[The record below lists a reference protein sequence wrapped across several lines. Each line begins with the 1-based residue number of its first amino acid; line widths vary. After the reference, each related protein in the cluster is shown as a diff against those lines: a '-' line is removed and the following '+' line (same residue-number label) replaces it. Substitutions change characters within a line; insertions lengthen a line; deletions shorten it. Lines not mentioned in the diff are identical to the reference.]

1 MAPSSAAPAPAFK
14 GSVLVLKA
22 VPNFSVKVRRARFAL
37 ALPAIGPRSVLL
49 QSVAPPV
56 VVILV
61 VRLLVG
67 VPAATALFVTFRVVM
82 APVLGV
88 TVTLA
93 VMDAAEPTL
102 RRALTKRYSRE
113 TLDAAG
119 GTLGTSRKVC
129 LVLLL
134 LPFGVTPW

>member
-1 MAPSSAAPAPAFK
+1 MPPFSAAPAALAK

-37 ALPAIGPRSVLL
+37 ALPATGPRSVLV

-67 VPAATALFVTFRVVM
+67 VPAATALFVTFRV
-82 APVLGV
+82 
-88 TVTLA
+88 A

-113 TLDAAG
+113 TLDAAVETI
-119 GTLGTSRKVC
+119 GTLRKVS

>member
-1 MAPSSAAPAPAFK
+1 MPPFSAAPAALAK

-37 ALPAIGPRSVLL
+37 ALPATGPRSVLV

-82 APVLGV
+82 APLLGV

-93 VMDAAEPTL
+93 VMDAAESTV
-102 RRALTKRYSRE
+102 RRADRKASGRE
-113 TLDAAG
+113 
-119 GTLGTSRKVC
+119 RV
-129 LVLLL
+129 
-134 LPFGVTPW
+134 

>member
-1 MAPSSAAPAPAFK
+1 MVPSSAAPAPAFK

-37 ALPAIGPRSVLL
+37 AFPAIGPRSVLL

-82 APVLGV
+82 APVMGV

-93 VMDAAEPTL
+93 VMVLLEPTF

-113 TLDAAG
+113 TLDAAVARI
-119 GTLGTSRKVC
+119 GTLRKVS
-129 LVLLL
+129 LVLLP
-134 LPFGVTPW
+134 LPFG

>member
-1 MAPSSAAPAPAFK
+1 MAPFSAAPRALAN

-22 VPNFSVKVRRARFAL
+22 VPNFSVKVKRARFAL
-37 ALPAIGPRSVLL
+37 ALPAAGARSVLV

-61 VRLLVG
+61 VRLLVD
-67 VPAATALFVTFRVVM
+67 VPAETALFVTFRVVM

-93 VMDAAEPTL
+93 VMDVAPVTF
-102 RRALTKRYSRE
+102 RRALT
-113 TLDAAG
+113 
-119 GTLGTSRKVC
+119 
-129 LVLLL
+129 
-134 LPFGVTPW
+134 